1 MLERIRLVLVLGC
14 ALCAQHAAA
23 QDARSY
29 PTKPIRMIVPY
40 APGGTTDFAARVLAP
55 KLSESFGQSVVVDN
69 RPGAGSTIGVDAAAK
84 ANPDGYTIIMVDTGF
99 AIAPGLYGKLPYDA
113 DRDFAAISEVI
124 RVSNW
129 LVVNPSVPAKSVK
142 ELVALARAKPGSVKY
157 ASGGVGSPFHMAGE
171 QFKLASKADIIHVPY
186 KGGGP
191 AIAALVGG
199 EVTYAFPT
207 MTVALPLV
215 NAGKLRALA
224 VVAPKRASVLPD
236 VPTIAEAGMPE
247 VTLTSWYGVL
257 APAKTA
263 KPLVDRLHTDIV
275 AAIKA
280 PDVAKRFSS
289 QSAEA
294 VGSSPP
300 AFAKLIRSE
309 IATWRAVAK
318 AGNIKAD

>member
-1 MLERIRLVLVLGC
+1 MPKRTVLVLAVAC
-14 ALCAQHAAA
+14 ALCAQHAAGQA
-23 QDARSY
+23 Y
-29 PTKPIRMIVPY
+29 PTKPIRMLVPY
-40 APGGTTDFAARVLAP
+40 APGGTTDFAARILGP
-55 KLSESFGQSVVVDN
+55 KLTESLGQPVVVDN
-69 RPGAGSTIGVDAAAK
+69 RPGAGTTIGVDAAAK
-84 ANPDGYTIIMVDTGF
+84 ANPDGYTIVMVDTGF
-99 AIAPGLYGKLPYDA
+99 AISPGIYEKLPYDSE
-113 DRDFAAISEVI
+113 RDFTAVTEVI

-142 ELVALARAKPGSVKY
+142 ELVALARAKPGAVKY
-157 ASGGVGSPFHMAGE
+157 GSGGVGSPFHMAGE
-171 QFKLASKADIIHVPY
+171 QFRLASKADIIHVPY

-207 MTVALPLV
+207 MAVALPLV
-215 NAGKLRALA
+215 TSGKLRALA
-224 VVAPKRASVLPD
+224 VVAPKRVTVLPE

-257 APAKTA
+257 APAKTP
-263 KPLVDRLHTDIV
+263 KPLIDRLHAEIV
-275 AAIKA
+275 QAIKT

-289 QSAEA
+289 QSAEV
-294 VGSSPP
+294 VGSSPQE
-300 AFAKLIRSE
+300 FGKLIRTE

>member
-1 MLERIRLVLVLGC
+1 MKLERTAFVLAIAS
-14 ALCAQHAAA
+14 ALCAQHAAGQA
-23 QDARSY
+23 Y
-29 PTKPIRMIVPY
+29 PTKPIRMLVPY
-40 APGGTTDFAARVLAP
+40 APGGTTDFAARILGP
-55 KLSESFGQSVVVDN
+55 KLTESLGQPVVVDN
-69 RPGAGSTIGVDAAAK
+69 RPGAGTTIGVDAAAK
-84 ANPDGYTIIMVDTGF
+84 ANPDGYTIVMVDTGF
-99 AIAPGLYGKLPYDA
+99 AISPGIYEKLPYDSE
-113 DRDFAAISEVI
+113 RDFTAVTEVI

-142 ELVALARAKPGSVKY
+142 DLVALARAKPGAVKY
-157 ASGGVGSPFHMAGE
+157 GSGGVGSPFHMAGE
-171 QFKLASKADIIHVPY
+171 QFRLASKADIIHVPY

-207 MTVALPLV
+207 MAVALPLV
-215 NAGKLRALA
+215 TSGKLRALA
-224 VVAPKRASVLPD
+224 VVAPKRVTVLPE

-257 APAKTA
+257 APAKTP
-263 KPLVDRLHTDIV
+263 KPLIDRLHAEIV
-275 AAIKA
+275 QAIKT

-289 QSAEA
+289 QSAEV
-294 VGSSPP
+294 VGSSPQE
-300 AFAKLIRSE
+300 FGKLIRTE

>member
-1 MLERIRLVLVLGC
+1 MLKPTKLALALGC
-14 ALCAQHAAA
+14 ALCAHYAAA
-23 QDARSY
+23 QDAKTY

-55 KLSESFGQSVVVDN
+55 KLSESLGQPVVVDN

-84 ANPDGYTIIMVDTGF
+84 ANSDGYTIIMVDTGF
-99 AIAPGLYGKLPYDA
+99 AIAPGLYEKLPYDS
-113 DRDFAAISEVI
+113 DRDFAAITEVI

-142 ELVALARAKPGSVKY
+142 ELVALARARPGSVKY

-224 VVAPKRASVLPD
+224 VVAAKRAPVLPE

-257 APAKTA
+257 APAKT
-263 KPLVDRLHTDIV
+263 PNPIVDKLHGEIV
-275 AAIKA
+275 AGINA

-294 VGSSPP
+294 VGSSPQ

-318 AGNIKAD
+318 AGNIKAE

>member
-1 MLERIRLVLVLGC
+1 ML
-14 ALCAQHAAA
+14 
-23 QDARSY
+23 
-29 PTKPIRMIVPY
+29 VPY
-40 APGGTTDFAARVLAP
+40 APGGTTDFAARIVGQKLA
-55 KLSESFGQSVVVDN
+55 ESLGQPVVIDN

-99 AIAPGLYGKLPYDA
+99 AITPGLYQKLPYDSE
-113 DRDFAAISEVI
+113 RDFTAITEVI

-142 ELVALARAKPGSVKY
+142 ELVALARAKPGTVKY
-157 ASGGVGSPFHMAGE
+157 GSGGVGSPFHMAGE
-171 QFKLASKADIIHVPY
+171 QFRLASKADIIHVPY

-207 MTVALPLV
+207 MAVALPLV
-215 NAGKLRALA
+215 NSGKLRALA
-224 VVAPKRASVLPD
+224 VVAAKRVSVLPE

-257 APAKTA
+257 APAKTPKA
-263 KPLVDRLHTDIV
+263 LIDKLHTEIV

-289 QSAEA
+289 QSAEPI
-294 VGSSPP
+294 GSSPQE
-300 AFAKLIRSE
+300 FAKLIRSE